1 MINRYLSQPPNR
13 VLHHMKTVV
22 QRFPV
27 VAKWMQ
33 SAYRVIQPRFTVGAV
48 GVLLNENDEVLLVEH
63 VFHPKHPWGLPGG
76 WVDVNEL
83 PSIAVEREF
92 FEEMGL
98 EVQVV
103 LPLEIW
109 SNRFWFNHLDMA
121 FLVQHQGSFPA
132 ELTLSA
138 ELADYQWFPRNQLPQ
153 LLPDH
158 YRVIDLAL
166 RYQSF
171 TYPIETK
178 EVRP

>member
-1 MINRYLSQPPNR
+1 
-13 VLHHMKTVV
+13 MKTVV
-22 QRFPV
+22 QRFPF

-33 SAYRVIQPRFTVGAV
+33 SAYRIIQPRFTVGAV
-48 GVLLNENDEVLLVEH
+48 GILLNERDEVLLVEH

-76 WVDVNEL
+76 WVDANEL
-83 PSIAVEREF
+83 PSLAVEREF
-92 FEEMGL
+92 LEELGL
-98 EVQVV
+98 MIETV

-121 FLVQHQGSFPA
+121 FLVRHSDPFPA
-132 ELTLSA
+132 ELKLSG
-138 ELADYQWFPRNQLPQ
+138 ELSDYQWFPRDHLPQ

-171 TYPIETK
+171 TNLDETK